1 MDAQR
6 KKLIYRSE
14 HRGTKEMDIVLG
26 RFARDFL
33 PTCSDAEVQIYEDL
47 LKENDPDL
55 YNWVSGRETPPE
67 PIASNDVLNKII
79 QSYK

>member
-6 KKLIYRSE
+6 KKLIFRSE

-33 PTCSDAEVQIYEDL
+33 PTCTDSEVEIYEDL
-47 LKENDPDL
+47 LKENDPNL
-55 YNWVSGRETPPE
+55 YNWISGRETPPE
-67 PIASNDVLNKII
+67 PVASNPVLQKII
-79 QSYK
+79 ENYK